1 MQKKQQRLSG
11 TVVVVACC
19 FSGRHAPFFVFSLA
33 FTLVKELEVEANI
46 PAIY

>member
-19 FSGRHAPFFVFSLA
+19 FSGRHAPFFVF
-33 FTLVKELEVEANI
+33 FTCVYFSEEVRSWSKTTRN
-46 PAIY
+46 